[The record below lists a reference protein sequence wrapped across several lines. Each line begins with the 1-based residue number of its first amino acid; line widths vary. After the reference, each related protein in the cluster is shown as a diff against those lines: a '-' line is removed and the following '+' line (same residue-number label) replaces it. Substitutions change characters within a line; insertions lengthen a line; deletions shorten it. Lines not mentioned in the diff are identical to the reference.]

1 METTETI
8 NTRPTQ
14 ASERGHSI
22 HEGFTKRPGMPVP
35 TGQDLGLLSP
45 LEVAG
50 DCDLAVHQCLHD
62 PTDHLIQG
70 PRHVL
75 GEPPLKAL
83 LHLFPTKRGDEVTS
97 AAAF

>member
-1 METTETI
+1 MEATETI
-8 NTRPTQ
+8 KTRPTQ

-22 HEGFTKRPGMPVP
+22 HEGFTKRLGTPVP
-35 TGQDLGLLSP
+35 KGQDLGLYSP
-45 LEVAG
+45 LEVAR
-50 DCDLAVHQCLHD
+50 DCDLAVHQRLHD

-75 GEPPLKAL
+75 GEPPLKTL
-83 LHLFPTKRGDEVTS
+83 LYLFPAKRGDKVTS